1 MLREKVLLRSA
12 IPIAGKEWFVRDALM
27 RSTDGTFDRFSFC
40 VPGALV
46 LHVTDI
52 KIRALFKRLECN
64 VLQIQPC
71 MVVNRWRSE
80 LGILYK
86 GTVQS
91 RTYITC
97 II

>member
-1 MLREKVLLRSA
+1 MSSV
-12 IPIAGKEWFVRDALM
+12 AGKGAPPKCTSDSSEGMVCEDALM

-64 VLQIQPC
+64 VLHIQP
-71 MVVNRWRSE
+71 
-80 LGILYK
+80 
-86 GTVQS
+86 
-91 RTYITC
+91 
-97 II
+97 